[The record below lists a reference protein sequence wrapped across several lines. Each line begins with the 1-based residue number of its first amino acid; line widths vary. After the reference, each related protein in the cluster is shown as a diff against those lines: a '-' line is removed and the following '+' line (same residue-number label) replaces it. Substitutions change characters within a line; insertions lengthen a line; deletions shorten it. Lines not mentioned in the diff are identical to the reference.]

1 MDQAALEP
9 DDLNDRTDYRS
20 EDVVT
25 TVIVVTVLILAVI
38 AIFITSLKALSEV
51 IIILVKADVIAVVP
65 ERGILITVRIL
76 RAELPSVLAIRASG
90 IIPLFVTTIDRILDH
105 LRAVLTGVVVT
116 AATRVS
122 VIVDKVVVI
131 ACLL

>member
-51 IIILVKADVIAVVP
+51 IIVLVKADVIAVVP

-90 IIPLFVTTIDRILDH
+90 IITLFVTTIDRILDH

-131 ACLL
+131 AGLL

>member
-9 DDLNDRTDYRS
+9 DDLNDRTDNRS

-51 IIILVKADVIAVVP
+51 IIVLVKADVIAVVP

-90 IIPLFVTTIDRILDH
+90 IITLFVTTIDRILDH

-131 ACLL
+131 AGLL

>member
-90 IIPLFVTTIDRILDH
+90 IITLFVTTIDRILDH

>member
-25 TVIVVTVLILAVI
+25 TVIVITVLILAVI

-90 IIPLFVTTIDRILDH
+90 IITLFVTTIDRILDH

>member
-51 IIILVKADVIAVVP
+51 IIVLVKADVIAVVP

-90 IIPLFVTTIDRILDH
+90 IITLFVTTIDRILDH